1 MTIYQSDIIKAKDSL
16 DVSGK
21 SLSGE
26 KTGAQVLYATAE
38 YVFGDNI
45 EITDDI
51 IELAD
56 IPAGATVV
64 PELSY
69 VRKSFAARDLRITLG
84 DKFHAARFGAVG
96 TLGTGI
102 PEGPHSFGYNHASHA
117 NFGHASQNNQAP
129 YAEETRVKATLKD
142 ITVPMSEDSKLTFGI
157 AYRVQG

>member
-1 MTIYQSDIIKAKDSL
+1 MAIHKSDIIRAKDSL

-38 YVFGDNI
+38 YVVGSPALALNDV
-45 EITDDI
+45 

-69 VRKSFAARDLRITLG
+69 VRKSFGDRDVKVSLG
-84 DKFHAARFGAVG
+84 DKDANDRFGVVG
-96 TLGTGI
+96 TMGSGV
-102 PEGPHSFGYNHASHA
+102 PEGPHFFGYD
-117 NFGHASQNNQAP
+117 GASQATFGYQRSENIP
-129 YAEETRVKATLKD
+129 KYAETTRVKATINQLS
-142 ITVPMSEDSKLTFGI
+142 TSVPAQEKLQFGI

>member
-1 MTIYQSDIIKAKDSL
+1 MAIYKSDIITAKDSL

-38 YVFGDNI
+38 YVFRENI

-69 VRKSFAARDLRITLG
+69 VRKSFGYRDLKLSLG
-84 DKFHAARFGAVG
+84 DKDSAARFGAVG
-96 TLGTGI
+96 TSDTGI
-102 PEGPHSFGYNHASHA
+102 PLGPSLFGYGIPCQA
-117 NFGHASQNNQAP
+117 NFGHGMATDLP
-129 YAEETRVKATLKD
+129 RYVEETRVRATLQG
-142 ITVPMSEDSKLTFGI
+142 ITEYILPGEKLRFGI